1 VLHVLRCYTV
11 LTCAPMCSSRGIA
24 KGGGLVAF
32 GSFMIH
38 MVTMTAPAKISTKR
52 ARQKPDRTASV
63 DRAVAARL
71 ATALLSS
78 ASRGLHVQVIDREG
92 HRIDLPDTLAE
103 VVARAASLMSEGH
116 KVSVIAD
123 DEMLTT
129 QAAAERLNVS
139 RQYVVRLVDQGMLPS
154 IKVGTHRRLRLA
166 DVLAYKAQRDMDRDA
181 ALDRLTALSEDAGG
195 YQLDD

>member
-1 VLHVLRCYTV
+1 
-11 LTCAPMCSSRGIA
+11 
-24 KGGGLVAF
+24 
-32 GSFMIH
+32 MIH
-38 MVTMTAPAKISTKR
+38 IVAMTTAAKITTKR
-52 ARQKPDRTASV
+52 ARQKPDRTGSV

-71 ATALLSS
+71 ATALQ
-78 ASRGLHVQVIDREG
+78 AGGSRGLHVQVIDREG
-92 HRIDLPDTLAE
+92 HRINLPDPLAA

-139 RQYVVRLVDQGMLPS
+139 RQYVVRLVDQSILPS

-166 DVLAYKAQRDMDRDA
+166 DVLAYKMQRDGERDA
-181 ALDRLTALSEDAGG
+181 ALDRLAALSEDAGG
-195 YQLDD
+195 YQLGD

>member
-1 VLHVLRCYTV
+1 ML
-11 LTCAPMCSSRGIA
+11 
-24 KGGGLVAF
+24 
-32 GSFMIH
+32 
-38 MVTMTAPAKISTKR
+38 
-52 ARQKPDRTASV
+52 
-63 DRAVAARL
+63 AA
-71 ATALLSS
+71 
-78 ASRGLHVQVIDREG
+78 
-92 HRIDLPDTLAE
+92 

-139 RQYVVRLVDQGMLPS
+139 RQYVVRLVDQAMLPS

-166 DVLAYKAQRDMDRDA
+166 DVLAYKTRRDVGRDA
-181 ALDRLTALSEDAGG
+181 ALDRLAVLSEDAGG